1 MKTKRII
8 ALILALML
16 VFVSCKHHD
25 GSTSGD
31 KEKDPDPVEVK
42 EKEDKDKDQD
52 KDNSKAENKINEAQL
67 LSFFKL
73 KGPKQGDFAY
83 ERPQANV
90 EPYVIEKNL
99 ANVDGVSDY
108 MREKQPDAIKSIEK
122 DGFAVTYELWQQPFS
137 VYENNQY
144 TFNNSF
150 VTTDSVLHLY
160 NIIYLGLLENMEA
173 NGLRSKLLAMTEGL
187 LETALD
193 DLDEDPASIR
203 NAALFYTGLRLLGED
218 ADVPAEVEEI
228 SDAEMANID
237 GESMAISNITGARV
251 DYSMFKVRGN
261 YTKSEDLK
269 SYFKANMLYSQNFFR
284 VLDFSN
290 EPEYEAI
297 RSAILLSRLLVIDEK
312 AANLWKEIYEP
323 ISFMVESTEDLTPL
337 KLAEIVYDVTGDSNF
352 DKEKISSD
360 IVVKKVA
367 DVLKSMEGPK
377 INPTKGMQMSLL
389 PQRAVVDNIWLQR
402 LIDDS
407 PASMRPV
414 ASGVDVMAVMG
425 NDLAYNISS
434 TNEKNLKWDEFL
446 DRLETIKT
454 QVTSRT
460 DEEKR
465 SNIYRTWLW
474 TLEGFNDQDLT
485 GYPTFM
491 QNEKWAYKDLNTALA
506 SWAQLKHNTILYSKQ
521 FGAEMG
527 GFEPIPTH
535 HYVEPNVEVYHR
547 LIWMTDYTRENAEAY
562 GILDAKKKK
571 TLEDYKDLLE
581 FLSAVS
587 EKELREEAISQA
599 ENDRLEAIGGEME
612 NIFLGFYVPPEDEE
626 FSIGASERETQ
637 NIADIQRVGSNAVG
651 EPEGSY
657 LEVGSGVF
665 SDIYVVF
672 RSNGQYYLG
681 RGAVFNY
688 YEFLSEER
696 MTNEDFAMRLGGFW
710 TGIRQMDMENKEEVE
725 IVHPF
730 FEKELYEKII
740 DRFY

>member
-16 VFVSCKHHD
+16 AFVSCKRHD

-31 KEKDPDPVEVK
+31 KKEQKDPDPIEVK
-42 EKEDKDKDQD
+42 EEEDKDQG
-52 KDNSKAENKINEAQL
+52 KDNKKSENKISEAQL

-73 KGPKQGDFAY
+73 KGVKQGDFAY
-83 ERPQANV
+83 ERPEANV

-122 DGFAVTYELWQQPFS
+122 DGFAVTYNLYQQPFTI
-137 VYENNQY
+137 YESNQY
-144 TFNNSF
+144 IFENSF
-150 VTTDSVLHLY
+150 VTTDSVIHLY

-173 NGLRSKLLAMTEGL
+173 KDLRSKLLAMTEGL
-187 LETALD
+187 LQTALD

-203 NAALFYTGLRLLGED
+203 NAALFYTGLRLLGHD
-218 ADVPAEVEEI
+218 ADVPAEVEEV
-228 SDAEMANID
+228 SDAEMKNIE
-237 GESMAISNITGARV
+237 GEAIAISNITGARV

-352 DKEKISSD
+352 DKEKITSD
-360 IVVKKVA
+360 IVIKKVA
-367 DVLKSMEGPK
+367 DVLKSMEGPQ
-377 INPTKGMQMSLL
+377 INPTKGMQMAFL
-389 PQRAVVDNIWLQR
+389 PQRAVVDNIWLQGI
-402 LIDDS
+402 IDDR
-407 PASMRPV
+407 PNSMRPV

-425 NDLAYNISS
+425 NDLAYKISS
-434 TNEKNLKWDEFL
+434 TSERNLQWDEFL
-446 DRLETIKT
+446 DRLEEMKAH
-454 QVTSRT
+454 VSSRSE
-460 DEEKR
+460 EEKR

-491 QNEKWAYKDLNTALA
+491 QNEKWAYKDLNTALG

-527 GFEPIPTH
+527 GYEPVPTH
-535 HYVEPNVEVYHR
+535 HYVEPNVEVYQR

-562 GILDAKKKK
+562 GVLDENKKK
-571 TLEDYKDLLE
+571 TLEEYKDLLE

-612 NIFLGFYVPPEDEE
+612 NIFLGFYIPPEDEE
-626 FSIGASERETQ
+626 FSIGASLRETQ

-657 LEVGSGVF
+657 LEVGTGVF

-710 TGIRQMDMENKEEVE
+710 TSVRQMDMENKEEVE

-730 FEKELYEKII
+730 FEKELYEKLE
-740 DRFY
+740 DRFN

>member
-16 VFVSCKHHD
+16 AFVSCKRHD

-31 KEKDPDPVEVK
+31 KKEQKDPDPIEVK
-42 EKEDKDKDQD
+42 EEEDKDQG
-52 KDNSKAENKINEAQL
+52 KDNKKSENKISEAQL

-73 KGPKQGDFAY
+73 KGVKQGDFAY
-83 ERPQANV
+83 ERPEANV

-122 DGFAVTYELWQQPFS
+122 DGFAVTYDLSQQPFT
-137 VYENNQY
+137 VYESNQY
-144 TFNNSF
+144 IFENSF

-173 NGLRSKLLAMTEGL
+173 KDLRSKLLAMTEGL
-187 LETALD
+187 LQTALD

-203 NAALFYTGLRLLGED
+203 NAALFYTGLRLLGQD
-218 ADVPAEVEEI
+218 TDVPAEVEEV
-228 SDAEMANID
+228 SDAEMKNIE
-237 GESMAISNITGARV
+237 GEAMAISNITGARV

-297 RSAILLSRLLVIDEK
+297 RSAILLSRLLVIDER

-352 DKEKISSD
+352 DKEKVSSD
-360 IVVKKVA
+360 IVMKKVA

-377 INPTKGMQMSLL
+377 INPTKGMQMALL
-389 PQRAVVDNIWLQR
+389 PQRAVVDNIWLQG
-402 LIDDS
+402 LIDDR
-407 PASMRPV
+407 PNSMRPV
-414 ASGVDVMAVMG
+414 ASGVDLMAVMG
-425 NDLAYNISS
+425 NDLAYRISS
-434 TNEKNLKWDEFL
+434 TNEKNLRWDEFL
-446 DRLETIKT
+446 DRLEEMKT
-454 QVTSRT
+454 QVTSRSE
-460 DEEKR
+460 EEKR

-474 TLEGFNDQDLT
+474 TLEGFNNQDLT

-491 QNEKWAYKDLNTALA
+491 QNEKWAYKDLNTALG
-506 SWAQLKHNTILYSKQ
+506 SWAQLKHNTVLYSKQ

-527 GFEPIPTH
+527 GYEPVPTH
-535 HYVEPNVEVYHR
+535 HYVEPNVEVYQR
-547 LIWMTDYTRENAEAY
+547 LIWMTNYTKENAEAF

-571 TLEDYKDLLE
+571 TLEDYKELLE

-626 FSIGASERETQ
+626 FSIGASLRETQ

-657 LEVGSGVF
+657 LEVGTGVF

-710 TGIRQMDMENKEEVE
+710 TSVRQMDMENPEKVE

-730 FEKELYEKII
+730 FEKELYEKLE
-740 DRFY
+740 DRFN

>member
-16 VFVSCKHHD
+16 VFVSCKRHD
-25 GSTSGD
+25 EGKDLPNEKAESKEVSEKTD
-31 KEKDPDPVEVK
+31 KTD
-42 EKEDKDKDQD
+42 KEDKAFKG
-52 KDNSKAENKINEAQL
+52 NPEAAARLMSIFKI
-67 LSFFKL
+67 

-83 ERPQANV
+83 EKPQANV
-90 EPYVIEKNL
+90 EPYVIEKGL

-108 MREKQPDAIKSIEK
+108 MRQEQPDLMRSLEK
-122 DGFAVTYELWQQPFS
+122 DGFMVTYNVSHQPFS
-137 VYENNQY
+137 IYESNQY
-144 TFNNSF
+144 TFSNSF

-173 NGLRSKLLAMTEGL
+173 NGLRAKLLAMTEGL

-203 NAALFYTGLRLLGED
+203 NAALFYTGLRLLGKD
-218 ADVPAEVEEI
+218 ADVPAEVKEI
-228 SDAEMANID
+228 SDAEMKNIE
-237 GESMAISNITGARV
+237 GESMAISNITGGQV

-269 SYFKANMLYSQNFFR
+269 SYFRANMLYSQNFFQF
-284 VLDFSN
+284 LDPAN
-290 EPEYEAI
+290 EPNEEAI
-297 RSAILLSRLLVIDEK
+297 RPAILLSRLLVIDEK
-312 AANLWKEIYEP
+312 AADLWKEIYEP

-337 KLAEIVYDVTGDSNF
+337 KLAEILYDVTGDDKF
-352 DKEKISSD
+352 DKEKVTSD

-377 INPTKGMQMSLL
+377 INPRKGMQMALL
-389 PQRAVVDNIWLQR
+389 PQRAVVDNIWLQG

-425 NDLAYNISS
+425 NDLAYRISS
-434 TNEKNLKWDEFL
+434 TSEKNLKWDEFL

-474 TLEGFNDQDLT
+474 TLEGFNKDDLT

-491 QNEKWAYKDLNTALA
+491 QNEKWAYKDLNTALS
-506 SWAQLKHNTILYSKQ
+506 SWSQLKHNTILYSKQ

-527 GFEPIPTH
+527 GYEPIPTH
-535 HYVEPNVEVYHR
+535 HYVEPNVEVYQR
-547 LIWMTDYTRENAEAY
+547 LIWMTDYTIENAEAY
-562 GILDAKKKK
+562 GILDENKKK

-612 NIFLGFYVPPEDEE
+612 NIFVGFFTPPEEEDE
-626 FSIGASERETQ
+626 FYISPSERETQ

-651 EPEGSY
+651 EPEGSF
-657 LEVGSGVF
+657 LEVGSGAF
-665 SDIYVVF
+665 SMIYVIY
-672 RSNGQYYLG
+672 RINGQYYLG
-681 RGAVFNY
+681 KGAVFNY
-688 YEFLSEER
+688 YEFLSETR
-696 MTNEDFAMRLGGFW
+696 MTNYEFALRLGGTW
-710 TGIRQMDMENKEEVE
+710 TWGKEDDLEKLGKIEEVR
-725 IVHPF
+725 PF
-730 FEKELYEKII
+730 FEKELYEEII
-740 DRFY
+740 DSYY